1 MSKVKKPRI
10 IVYHCKS
17 CATGIHKMK
26 ITEKENGGVSM
37 ELSNCD
43 ECGNTVPVVFAS
55 RELKKL
61 EQ

>member
-1 MSKVKKPRI
+1 
-10 IVYHCKS
+10 
-17 CATGIHKMK
+17 MK